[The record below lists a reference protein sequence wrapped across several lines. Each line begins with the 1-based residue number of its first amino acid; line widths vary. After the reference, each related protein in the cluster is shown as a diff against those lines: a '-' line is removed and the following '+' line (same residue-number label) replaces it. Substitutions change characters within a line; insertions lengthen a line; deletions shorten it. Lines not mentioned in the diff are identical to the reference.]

1 MLYSVDFEFKTG
13 AHMHETY
20 EQIEF
25 NNFLYEF
32 TGWMDSGLNYDNI
45 KLKDV
50 KNITIELK
58 GEQDI
63 RGKSRTNNTRSNT
76 SSSNN
81 KNGDR

>member
-13 AHMHETY
+13 THMHETY
-20 EQIEF
+20 EYIEF
-25 NNFLYEF
+25 NNLLYEF

-58 GEQDI
+58 EG
-63 RGKSRTNNTRSNT
+63 S
-76 SSSNN
+76 
-81 KNGDR
+81 

>member
-1 MLYSVDFEFKTG
+1 MYYSVDFEFKSGT
-13 AHMHETY
+13 HMHETY

-32 TGWMDSGLNYDNI
+32 TGWKDSGLNYDNI

-58 GEQDI
+58 EE
-63 RGKSRTNNTRSNT
+63 S
-76 SSSNN
+76 
-81 KNGDR
+81 